1 MAKGR
6 TALNSSIPFEAEG
19 VRGRL
24 HTVDGSVG
32 GMVLTH
38 GAGGDCDAPLLLAV
52 ANAFQAAGVTV
63 LRCDLPFRQQ
73 RPSGPPR
80 PADSA
85 RDREGLRASVA
96 ALRAIVGGRIT
107 LAGQSYGGRQASLL
121 AAEEPELVAG
131 LMLLSYPL
139 HPPGKPAQL
148 RTAHFPQLRTRAM
161 FVQGSND
168 PFGSIEEMEAALRL
182 IPATHT
188 LTVIDGAGHDLRRGK
203 FDLGALTKGL
213 SQFLAESGS
222 AETRTPQGDPAG

>member
-1 MAKGR
+1 
-6 TALNSSIPFEAEG
+6 
-19 VRGRL
+19 
-24 HTVDGSVG
+24 
-32 GMVLTH
+32 MVLTH
-38 GAGGDCDAPLLLAV
+38 GAGGNCNAPLLLVV
-52 ANAFQAAGVTV
+52 AAAFQASGVTV

-85 RDREGLRASVA
+85 KDREGLIAAVA
-96 ALRAIVGGRIT
+96 ALRAIVRGRVT
-107 LAGQSYGGRQASLL
+107 LAGQSYGGRQASKLG
-121 AAEEPELVAG
+121 AEEPGLVEG

-168 PFGSIEEMEAALRL
+168 PFGSIEELQAALTL

-188 LTVIDGAGHDLRRGK
+188 LTVVEGAGHDLRRGK
-203 FDLGALTKGL
+203 FDLTVLTVGLFQLLADSGGAK
-213 SQFLAESGS
+213 A
-222 AETRTPQGDPAG
+222 RTPQGRAIG